1 MSFVVTN
8 TSIGNTEAQA
18 QLFGDPFLGD
28 ASLLRMLLDKVA
40 MLFLLSH

>member
-18 QLFGDPFLGD
+18 QLFGDPFFGD
-28 ASLLRMLLDKVA
+28 TSLLQMHLNKVA
-40 MLFLLSH
+40 MFFLLSH